1 MLAFPPWNTRIYGR
15 PRQPIKFHAGHAL
28 SDACTLSSYKLLTT
42 NYNNNNSEGDTGFSV
57 SKVDRESAAQN
68 VHFVDGDTPWSYD
81 IKANADETTKLAAF
95 TDAELGDFLSRP
107 IKIKE
112 YQWTPGVA
120 LSAPRFNPWTEFFNN
135 SDVRDKINRY
145 RNLRCN
151 LRMKVLV
158 NGNSFYYGRA
168 LLTYNPYVQND
179 EITVNRAFIEEDLVQ
194 ASQKP
199 HLLLDPTTSQGGEM
213 LLPFIWPENY
223 LNITVQGWNA
233 KMGEVDIHD
242 FDVLQHANG
251 GTDPISITIF
261 CWAENLTLA
270 IPTTAQVNNDVIASF
285 IPQSK
290 VAPPPR
296 KKANPGRLDS
306 IPEHD
311 LFPPLIG
318 RHLVGIH
325 RRLKPLVYTD
335 LSSTSPYEPQ
345 GFVDDSEL
353 DEFGFPKPY
362 DQQAGK
368 GKKKAVMK
376 ANNTTSSDEFT
387 RDGLISKPASAIAKV
402 ADALSMIPVLAPYA
416 KATSMVSTKVGDIAR
431 IFGYSRP
438 QVLEDT
444 RSYVPRYLGNLSN
457 ADAPEP
463 LVKLSLDSKNEL
475 SIDTRLMGLGGEDE
489 LTVNSI
495 CQRWSYFRQFDWPE
509 TAVTDTML
517 TSMIV
522 SPIYGRSVIASP
534 INEIH
539 STALAFG
546 ASPFDAWQGS
556 IKFRFNVVCSEYHRG
571 RIRIVYNPATS
582 PPGAIPFNQTYS
594 TIVDISENRDFE
606 YEVKWA
612 DVRAWATNVGISRI
626 PSAIIS
632 NDFSPVPCG
641 GAADNGSLSVY
652 VVNELAT
659 PSTTTAD
666 VKIQVWVA
674 AGDDFALAVPTTK
687 NLSTLSV
694 FKQQS
699 EVAPYAPQSEV
710 APDTSLANTEDK
722 SNSPTCT
729 EEVASFAPGENI
741 SDDNQYLVY
750 QGERIVSFREML
762 RRYHYF
768 NSYWPAETGTSTH
781 MRIVRF
787 NLHDFPY
794 YRGWEPGGEDAG
806 FNASAFL
813 SDYNFCTE
821 TLLNYLTPAFAC
833 RRGGLRHK
841 YSLAQLGSAVRAV
854 TMSVSRHNLDGSV
867 NLSSAHR
874 IDETLEGD
882 RRRRIQETERSSLGG
897 SHATMANVNP
907 VLEFETPYYT
917 GGQRFEPAR
926 RVGRYS
932 TFLPGAHDLSV
943 DIPQNLAGSDY
954 RIDRYISVAE
964 DFQLGM
970 FTGAPI
976 MYSYNNPIA
985 A

>member
-15 PRQPIKFHAGHAL
+15 LRQPIKFHAGHAL
-28 SDACTLSSYKLLTT
+28 SNACTLSSYKLLTT

-120 LSAPRFNPWTEFFNN
+120 LSAPRFNPWTEFFDNA
-135 SDVRDKINRY
+135 DVLDKINRY

-168 LLTYNPYVQND
+168 LLTYNPYIQND
-179 EITVNRAFIEEDLVQ
+179 EITVNRAFIEEDLIQ

-223 LNITVQGWNA
+223 LNITAAGWNTN
-233 KMGEVDIHD
+233 MGEVDIHD

-270 IPTTAQVNNDVIASF
+270 IPTTARA
-285 IPQSK
+285 QSE

-296 KKANPGRLDS
+296 KMADPGRLES
-306 IPEHD
+306 IPEHN
-311 LFPPLIG
+311 LPPPL
-318 RHLVGIH
+318 V
-325 RRLKPLVYTD
+325 RRYPVDVHGHLKPPMCTNR
-335 LSSTSPYEPQ
+335 SPTSPYEPQ

-368 GKKKAVMK
+368 GNKKAVMK

-387 RDGLISKPASAIAKV
+387 RDGLISKPASAIAKA

-416 KATSMVSTKVGDIAR
+416 KATSMVSTRVGDIAR

-457 ADAPEP
+457 SDAPEP

-522 SPIYGRSVIASP
+522 APIYGRSVTASP
-534 INEIH
+534 VTEIH

-582 PPGAIPFNQTYS
+582 PGGAIPFNQTYS

-612 DVRAWATNVGISRI
+612 DVRAWANNVGISGI
-626 PSAIIS
+626 TSSYIFAD
-632 NDFSPVPCG
+632 DFPILCG
-641 GAADNGSLSVY
+641 GAGDNGSLSVY

-659 PSTTTAD
+659 PATTAAD

-699 EVAPYAPQSEV
+699 EVAPYVHQSEV
-710 APDTSLANTEDK
+710 ASDASLANTEDK

-729 EEVASFAPGENI
+729 EAVASFAPGENI
-741 SDDNQYLVY
+741 PDDNQYLVY

-768 NSYWPAETGTSTH
+768 NSYWPAETGNSTQ
-781 MRIVRF
+781 VRVVSL
-787 NLHDFPY
+787 NHHDFPY

-806 FNASAFL
+806 FNSGGLF
-813 SDYNFCTE
+813 SQYNFCTE

-854 TMSVSRHNLDGSV
+854 TMSVSRHNLIGSAH
-867 NLSSAHR
+867 LASAHR
-874 IDETLEGD
+874 IDGALEGD
-882 RRRRIQETERSSLGG
+882 RRKKIQETERSSLGG
-897 SHATMANVNP
+897 SHATIANVNP

-917 GGQRFEPAR
+917 RGQRFEPAR

-932 TFLPGAHDLSV
+932 AFLLGAHDLSV
-943 DIPQNLAGSDY
+943 DVPQDLPGSHY
-954 RIDRYISVAE
+954 RVDRYISVAE

-976 MYSYNNPIA
+976 MYSYSDPFA

>member
-1 MLAFPPWNTRIYGR
+1 MLAFPPWNTRIYER

-28 SDACTLSSYKLLTT
+28 SNACTLSSYKLLTT

-135 SDVRDKINRY
+135 ADVLDKINRY

-168 LLTYNPYVQND
+168 LLTYNPYIQND
-179 EITVNRAFIEEDLVQ
+179 EVTVNRAFIEQDLIQ

-223 LNITVQGWNA
+223 LNITVAGWNTN
-233 KMGEVDIHD
+233 MGEVDIHD

-270 IPTTAQVNNDVIASF
+270 IPTTARA
-285 IPQSK
+285 QSE

-296 KKANPGRLDS
+296 KMADPGRLDS
-306 IPEHD
+306 IPEHN
-311 LFPPLIG
+311 LPPPLI
-318 RHLVGIH
+318 
-325 RRLKPLVYTD
+325 RRYPVDVHGYLKPPVCTNR
-335 LSSTSPYEPQ
+335 SPTSPYEPQ

-368 GKKKAVMK
+368 GNKKAVMK
-376 ANNTTSSDEFT
+376 ANNTTSNDEFT
-387 RDGLISKPASAIAKV
+387 RDGLISKPASAIAKA

-416 KATSMVSTKVGDIAR
+416 KATSMVSTRVGDIAR

-522 SPIYGRSVIASP
+522 SPIYGRSVTAPP
-534 INEIH
+534 ITEIH

-582 PPGAIPFNQTYS
+582 PGGAIPFNQTYS

-612 DVRAWATNVGISRI
+612 DVRAWANNVGISGI
-626 PSAIIS
+626 PSADIF
-632 NDFSPVPCG
+632 DDVFPVLCG
-641 GAADNGSLSVY
+641 GAGDNGSLSVY

-659 PSTTTAD
+659 PSTTAAD

-699 EVAPYAPQSEV
+699 EIAPYAHQSEV
-710 APDTSLANTEDK
+710 APDASLANTEDK

-729 EEVASFAPGENI
+729 EEVASFAPGGNI

-768 NSYWPAETGTSTH
+768 NSYWPGETGNSTQ
-781 MRIVRF
+781 VRVVSL

-794 YRGWEPGGEDAG
+794 YRGWEPGGEDAALNTSG
-806 FNASAFL
+806 FFSQ
-813 SDYNFCTE
+813 YNFCTE

-841 YSLAQLGSAVRAV
+841 YSLAQLGFAPRAV
-854 TMSVSRHNLDGSV
+854 TMSVSRHNLIGSAH
-867 NLSSAHR
+867 LASAHR
-874 IDETLEGD
+874 IDGALEGD
-882 RRRRIQETERSSLGG
+882 RRKEIQETERPSLGG
-897 SHATMANVNP
+897 SHATIANVNP

-917 GGQRFEPAR
+917 RGQRFEPAR
-926 RVGRYS
+926 RIGRYS
-932 TFLPGAHDLSV
+932 AFLLGAHDLSIDV
-943 DIPQNLAGSDY
+943 PQNLPGSHY

-976 MYSYNNPIA
+976 MYSYNNPFA